1 MKKEKSFKVLLT
13 PLMLF
18 DRTLVL
24 LKSFLRIVQEL
35 MIERIDL
42 LRTDATDLEN
52 LLSNRQVGL

>member
-24 LKSFLRIVQEL
+24 LKSFLRIVEEL